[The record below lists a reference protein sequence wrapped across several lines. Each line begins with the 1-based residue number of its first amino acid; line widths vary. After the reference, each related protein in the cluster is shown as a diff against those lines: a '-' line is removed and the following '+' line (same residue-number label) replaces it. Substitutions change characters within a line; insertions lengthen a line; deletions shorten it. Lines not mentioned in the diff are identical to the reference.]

1 MSDRNRRPDV
11 TPERV
16 DRELSVRDRAV
27 YLPEADAL
35 VLADLHL
42 GRSRTANVE
51 LPLPERAPIDS
62 RLADLL
68 ADFEPGTVVLAGD
81 VCHSFST
88 VPEGVAGTFEG
99 IRDRVEAAGAAFV
112 VVRGNHDVML
122 DSLADPVSETRLQDG
137 TVVHHGHEP
146 PDADAERY
154 VIGHD
159 HPAIEIEGVRHPCFL
174 WGEGTYRGGDVL
186 VVPAFTELAAGR
198 VINGMRGRDMG
209 SPLVSDLDAF
219 RPVVH
224 TEELGE
230 TLVFPPLGAFRGF
243 L

>member
-1 MSDRNRRPDV
+1 MSGSGPGVTDPPNRWF
-11 TPERV
+11 
-16 DRELSVRDRAV
+16 SVRDRAA

-51 LPLPERAPIDS
+51 LPLPEREPIRS

-68 ADFEPGTVVLAGD
+68 DTFGPETVVLAGD

-88 VPEGVAGTFEG
+88 VPEGVFGTFDG
-99 IRDRVEAAGAAFV
+99 ICDRVRDAGAALA

-122 DSLADPVSETRLQDG
+122 DSLTDPVPETRLRDG
-137 TVVHHGHEP
+137 TVVHHGHER

-154 VIGHD
+154 VVGHD

-174 WGEGTYRGGDVL
+174 WGEGTYRGSDVL

-198 VINGMRGRDMG
+198 VINGIHGRDMQ
-209 SPLVSDLDAF
+209 SPFLSDLGAF
-219 RPVVH
+219 RPVVR
-224 TEELGE
+224 EGDRGE
-230 TLVFPPLGAFRGF
+230 TLVFPALGAFREF

>member
-1 MSDRNRRPDV
+1 MNDSETAPERASSDRWF
-11 TPERV
+11 
-16 DRELSVRDRAV
+16 SVRDRAI

-51 LPLPERAPIDS
+51 LPLPERTAIGS

-68 ADFEPGTVVLAGD
+68 EIFDPGTVVLAGD
-81 VCHSFST
+81 ICHSFST
-88 VPEGVAGTFEG
+88 IPRGVAGTFER
-99 IRDRVEAAGAAFV
+99 IRDRIEAAGAAFV
-112 VVRGNHDVML
+112 AVRGNHDVML

-154 VIGHD
+154 VVGHD

-174 WGEGTYRGGDVL
+174 WGERIYRDGDVV

-198 VINGMRGRDMG
+198 VLNGIRGEDMG
-209 SPLVSDLDAF
+209 SPLLSDLDAF
-219 RPVVH
+219 RPVVR
-224 TEELGE
+224 EEENGK